1 MPRRQTILDPVE
13 GQVLVVR
20 DCLHLRLHVVREAAV
35 QLEVVEAVLE
45 PLPLLLGEVAVAAHQ
60 EAERRHVGV
69 DEVVPFLARKVGA
82 LLDAVAEP
90 LDARL
95 AEACGERV
103 LLDDADAAF
112 DGRGRTGF
120 SPTRTGSH

>member
-1 MPRRQTILDPVE
+1 M
-13 GQVLVVR
+13 
-20 DCLHLRLHVVREAAV
+20 
-35 QLEVVEAVLE
+35 
-45 PLPLLLGEVAVAAHQ
+45 
-60 EAERRHVGV
+60 
-69 DEVVPFLARKVGA
+69 PFLTRKVGA

-120 SPTRTGSH
+120 SPMRTGSH

>member
-35 QLEVVEAVLE
+35 LE
-45 PLPLLLGEVAVAAHQ
+45 PLPLLLGEIAVAAHQ

-69 DEVVPFLARKVGA
+69 DEVVPFLTRKVGA

-90 LDARL
+90 LDAHL